1 MLGVL
6 LALTL
11 AACGSGGERSDAV
24 SPDANAEAKTAADID
39 TTSPATSKPVGL
51 ADSNGTAQT
60 LAVSKNG
67 SAAQI
72 NSVDAIVGDMTLEND
87 AELDG
92 IPNLMWATGPRPAAV
107 LMGADPRGC
116 KMHSWWL
123 DKSEVRTDYKD
134 CDLWTTFIQW
144 FVVYEGVGNAGH
156 NVRVETREPET
167 YYLSKS
173 SGKWTLLGQHPGT
186 SWFLAGKSN
195 IIGIDGTVDERTSA
209 DGAVAIK
216 VPVGSSHVHHGVWP
230 LGRIDISDVVSDI
243 EAIYSTVQA
252 RLVVDEPG
260 EQDDRSRA
268 ILLMNSGADY
278 YPNEGSTA
286 GDTFPPG
293 AGTSRAKRITNDWQ
307 AFNFATISA
316 ARQDHFGAA
325 ASIATEAFRS
335 NPPPLD

>member
-1 MLGVL
+1 MLGAL
-6 LALTL
+6 LAATL
-11 AACGSGGERSDAV
+11 VACGSGGESTDAAV
-24 SPDANAEAKTAADID
+24 PDVNAEAKNVPGIE
-39 TTSPATSKPVGL
+39 TTSAATAKPVGL
-51 ADSNGTAQT
+51 GDSSETIQALT
-60 LAVSKNG
+60 VSKDA
-67 SAAQI
+67 SAVQI

-92 IPNLMWATGPRPAAV
+92 IPDLMWATGPQPAAV

-123 DKSEVRTDYKD
+123 DKSEVRAGHKD

-144 FVVYEGVGNAGH
+144 FVIYEGAGNAGH
-156 NVRVETREPET
+156 NVRVETREPKT
-167 YYLSKS
+167 YFLSKS
-173 SGKWTLLGQHPGT
+173 SGKWTLLGQHPST
-186 SWFLAGKSN
+186 SWFLAGKSD
-195 IIGIDGTVDERTSA
+195 IIGVDGAVDERTGA
-209 DGAVAIK
+209 EGAVAIK

-243 EAIYSTVQA
+243 EAVFSTVQA
-252 RLVVDEPG
+252 RLVVDEAG
-260 EQDDRSRA
+260 KADDRSRA

-278 YPNEGSTA
+278 YPTHESTA

-316 ARQDHFGAA
+316 ARQDYVGAP
-325 ASIATEAFRS
+325 ASIATEAFRA